1 MARQM
6 YKKSP
11 SKVLG
16 GDLETDNDGT
26 VAWIVQS
33 SITDGVRWWHDT
45 DVEGIYETW
54 TQLMWNYGNVMIY
67 YHNLKY
73 DLTFLKPV
81 IAIFQGADCEV
92 RATIRRHAPISI
104 RIKMDN
110 HSITLRDSLKKL
122 PAELRKVGKMIGCPK
137 LESPRGSFEPGWSK
151 DLDLSEGS
159 EDWIYIDRDAE
170 IVARAMISL
179 HKGQRT
185 ASTASGDAWQWA
197 QRMIGINPKTGKFN
211 PTDKKWDW
219 YFPHLDV
226 ELDQFLRHGYAG
238 GLNIS
243 AHPGRNV
250 ATADR
255 PIVHEDVHNMYGS
268 VLMWDPLP
276 IGYPTV
282 SDKWPCDDFLYI
294 AHVSIKLRLKD
305 GMLPWF
311 QFKEGVD
318 NMIEGWPH
326 GTIVEE
332 TYHWHEMI
340 LTSVDLTT
348 LSHFYEIDFCP
359 DFQPMFWIFKSKA
372 GIFKDYLEYWTE
384 KKESSEKGSLE
395 YTSAKLM
402 INSLYGRFA
411 LAPETEDNELEY
423 VVELDDWDWI
433 STDTLNED
441 SDAYLP
447 YAMFITAY
455 ARARLLENVM
465 AVGCENVIHCDTD
478 SVIHFGPPSE
488 DVEHGEHLG
497 TWGIES
503 RPLEIYEGG
512 FKRYIEVLIPFD
524 QDTEDVN
531 PKKAVAMACA
541 GVPQKFDPTDTVP
554 IGMWVELLDKPE
566 RITMEGLE
574 LGHAD
579 YKIGSKWL
587 RKLYIDNDMDPD
599 HVNTYKLI
607 PETVPGGTILRE
619 RTHHLNDMMIY
630 RFRR

>member
-1 MARQM
+1 
-6 YKKSP
+6 
-11 SKVLG
+11 
-16 GDLETDNDGT
+16 
-26 VAWIVQS
+26 
-33 SITDGVRWWHDT
+33 
-45 DVEGIYETW
+45 
-54 TQLMWNYGNVMIY
+54 
-67 YHNLKY
+67 
-73 DLTFLKPV
+73 
-81 IAIFQGADCEV
+81 
-92 RATIRRHAPISI
+92 
-104 RIKMDN
+104 
-110 HSITLRDSLKKL
+110 
-122 PAELRKVGKMIGCPK
+122 
-137 LESPRGSFEPGWSK
+137 
-151 DLDLSEGS
+151 
-159 EDWIYIDRDAE
+159 
-170 IVARAMISL
+170 
-179 HKGQRT
+179 
-185 ASTASGDAWQWA
+185 
-197 QRMIGINPKTGKFN
+197 
-211 PTDKKWDW
+211 
-219 YFPHLDV
+219 
-226 ELDQFLRHGYAG
+226 
-238 GLNIS
+238 
-243 AHPGRNV
+243 
-250 ATADR
+250 
-255 PIVHEDVHNMYGS
+255 
-268 VLMWDPLP
+268 
-276 IGYPTV
+276 
-282 SDKWPCDDFLYI
+282 
-294 AHVSIKLRLKD
+294 
-305 GMLPWF
+305 MLPWF

-318 NMIEGWPH
+318 NLLEGWPH

-332 TYHWHEMI
+332 TYRWHEMI

-348 LSHFYEIDFCP
+348 LSHFYEIEFCP
-359 DFQPMFWIFKSKA
+359 DFQPMFWVFKSKA
-372 GIFKDYLEYWTE
+372 GIFKEYLEYWTE

-423 VVELDDWDWI
+423 VEELDDWDWI

-447 YAMFITAY
+447 YAMFITSY

-512 FKRYIEVLIPFD
+512 FKRYIEILQPFD
-524 QDTEDVN
+524 EDTEDVN
-531 PKKAVAMACA
+531 PKKAIAMACA

-579 YKIGSKWL
+579 YKIESKWL
-587 RKLYIDNDMDPD
+587 RKLYKDNDMDPD
-599 HVNTYKLI
+599 HVNTFKLI